1 MREAPPEWREVTFM
15 GEDIWRWS
23 AARIASAVRGKEI
36 SCLEAF
42 ESCLRRISQ
51 VNPAVNAVVDL
62 MADEGRAAA
71 LRADAAVTRQ
81 DDLGPLHGV
90 PITIKVNIDVA
101 GRATTNGVAAFADR
115 VAKEDSPLVRKWR
128 DAGAVVVG
136 RTNTPAMSFGLFT
149 NNKLYGRT
157 LNPWNAELS
166 PGGSSGGAAVSV
178 ATGMVPLAH
187 GNDSGGSIRYPAY
200 CCGIFGIRPTFGRV
214 AHYTGTAPADLPI
227 MSQLAVVNG
236 PFARSVGDLRMALW
250 AMCGHDPHDPWSVH
264 EPVVRDRPAG
274 PCKVAMLVDLPGVE
288 KDAETVTA
296 VRQAA
301 SWLAQAG
308 YQVEEVAPPR
318 FAEAS
323 ALRDRL
329 LIHEIRQ
336 GMLDMIEAH
345 APPEEINEAHA
356 LLDATPPVDFEQFR
370 EGLARRTA
378 IIREWL
384 LFMRDY
390 PIVLTP
396 TAWRKP
402 QPADFYRDPVAL
414 TEEMV
419 LELSPLHVPPLL
431 GLPSMAVPTGPVA
444 GVPMGVQLMA
454 SQFEEERLLVAAEAI
469 ESRVGALV
477 PIDPAFGMVG
487 NDT

>member
-1 MREAPPEWREVTFM
+1 MSEE
-15 GEDIWRWS
+15 IWRWG
-23 AARIASAVRGKEI
+23 AGEIASAIRKKDV
-36 SCLEAF
+36 SCLEVF
-42 ESCLRRISQ
+42 ESCQRRVSQ
-51 VNPAVNAVVDL
+51 VNPAVNAIVDT
-62 MADEGRAAA
+62 MEAEGRAAA
-71 LRADAAVTRQ
+71 LEADAAIARQ
-81 DDLGPLHGV
+81 QDVGPLHGV
-90 PITIKVNIDVA
+90 PVTIKVNIDVA
-101 GRATTNGVAAFADR
+101 GRATTNGVAAFSDR
-115 VAKEDSPLVRKWR
+115 IATEDSPLVGKWR
-128 DAGAVVVG
+128 DAGAIVVG

-149 NNKLYGRT
+149 NNNLYGRT

-214 AHYTGTAPADLPI
+214 AHYSGTAPADLPI

-236 PFARSVGDLRMALW
+236 PFARSVADLRLALW
-250 AMCGHDPHDPWSVH
+250 AMAGHDPRDPWSVH
-264 EPVVRDRPAG
+264 EPVVRGPAPG
-274 PCKVAMLVDLPGVE
+274 PSKVAMLADLPGVQR
-288 KDAETVTA
+288 DPETVAA

-301 SWLAQAG
+301 SWLADAG

-336 GMLDMIEAH
+336 GMLEMIEAH
-345 APPEEINEAHA
+345 APPEEINEARA
-356 LLDATPPVDFEQFR
+356 LLGAVPPVDFDQFR
-370 EGLARRTA
+370 EGLARRTT

-390 PIVLTP
+390 PLVLTP

-402 QPADFYRDPVAL
+402 QPVDFYRDPVAL
-414 TEEMV
+414 TEAMV

-444 GVPMGVQLMA
+444 GVPMGVQLMV

-469 ESRVGALV
+469 ERRVGLLK
-477 PIDPAFGMVG
+477 PMDPVFPAIG
-487 NDT
+487 DDR

>member
-1 MREAPPEWREVTFM
+1 MSEE
-15 GEDIWRWS
+15 IWRWG
-23 AARIASAVRGKEI
+23 AGEIASAIRKKDV
-36 SCLEAF
+36 SCLEVF
-42 ESCLRRISQ
+42 ESCQRRVSQ
-51 VNPAVNAVVDL
+51 VNPAVNAIVDT
-62 MADEGRAAA
+62 MEAEGRAAA
-71 LRADAAVTRQ
+71 LEADAALARQ
-81 DDLGPLHGV
+81 EDVGPLHGV
-90 PITIKVNIDVA
+90 PVTIKVNIDVA
-101 GRATTNGVAAFADR
+101 GRATTNGVAAFSDR
-115 VAKEDSPLVRKWR
+115 IATEDSPLVGKWR
-128 DAGAVVVG
+128 DAGAIVVG

-149 NNKLYGRT
+149 NNNLYGRT

-214 AHYTGTAPADLPI
+214 AHYSGTSPADLPI

-236 PFARSVGDLRMALW
+236 PFARSVADLRLALW
-250 AMCGHDPHDPWSVH
+250 AMAGHDPRDPWSVH
-264 EPVVRDRPAG
+264 EPVVRGPAPG
-274 PCKVAMLVDLPGVE
+274 PSKVAMLADLPGVE
-288 KDAETVTA
+288 RDPETVAA

-301 SWLAQAG
+301 AWLADAG
-308 YQVEEVAPPR
+308 YQVEEVTPPR

-336 GMLDMIEAH
+336 GMLEMIEAH
-345 APPEEINEAHA
+345 APPEEINEARA
-356 LLDATPPVDFEQFR
+356 LLGAVPPVDFDQFR
-370 EGLARRTA
+370 EGLARRTT

-390 PIVLTP
+390 PLVLTP

-402 QPADFYRDPVAL
+402 QPVDFYRDPVAL
-414 TEEMV
+414 TEAMV

-469 ESRVGALV
+469 ERRVGLLK
-477 PIDPAFGMVG
+477 PMDPVFSAIG
-487 NDT
+487 DDR

>member
-1 MREAPPEWREVTFM
+1 MSA
-15 GEDIWRWS
+15 DLWRWG
-23 AARIASAVRGKEI
+23 ARETASAIRSKQVSSVEALESSLNRIREI
-36 SCLEAF
+36 
-42 ESCLRRISQ
+42 
-51 VNPAVNAVVDL
+51 NPAVNAVVDL
-62 MADEGRAAA
+62 MEEEGRAAA
-71 LRADAAVTRQ
+71 IQADLAIARG

-90 PITIKVNIDVA
+90 PVTIKVNIDVA
-101 GRATTNGVAAFADR
+101 GRATTNGAAQFADR
-115 VAKEDSPLVRKWR
+115 VAKQDSPLVRNWR
-128 DAGAVVVG
+128 RAGAVVVG

-157 LNPWNAELS
+157 LNPWNPKLS

-178 ATGMVPLAH
+178 ATGMVSLAH

-214 AHYTGTAPADLPI
+214 AHYSGTSPEDMPI

-236 PFARSVGDLRMALW
+236 PFARSVGDLRVALA
-250 AMCGHDPHDPWSVH
+250 AMSGHDPRDPWSVH
-264 EPVVRDRPAG
+264 EPVVQNDVSA
-274 PCKVAMLVDLPGVE
+274 PCKVAMLTDLPGVE
-288 KDAETVTA
+288 KDNETVAA

-301 SWLAQAG
+301 QWLAEAG
-308 YQVEEVAPPR
+308 YEVEEIAPPR

-329 LIHEIRQ
+329 LIHEIR
-336 GMLDMIEAH
+336 GHMLGMIEAS

-356 LLDATPPVDFEQFR
+356 LLAATPPVDFKQFS
-370 EGLARRTA
+370 EGLARRTG

-431 GLPSMAVPTGPVA
+431 GLPSMAVPTGVAA
-444 GVPMGVQLMA
+444 GVPMGVQFMA
-454 SQFEEERLLVAAEAI
+454 TQFDEERLLVAAEVI
-469 ESRVGALV
+469 ERRAGMLTPV
-477 PIDPAFGMVG
+477 DPAFGRAGV
-487 NDT
+487 

>member
-1 MREAPPEWREVTFM
+1 MSD
-15 GEDIWRWS
+15 DIWRWGARETAAAIREKKVS
-23 AARIASAVRGKEI
+23 CSEVMESCLARIA
-36 SCLEAF
+36 
-42 ESCLRRISQ
+42 Q

-62 MADEGRAAA
+62 MEEQARSDAR
-71 LRADAAVTRQ
+71 RADAALMRGEET
-81 DDLGPLHGV
+81 GALHGV
-90 PITIKVNIDVA
+90 PVTIKVNIDVA

-115 VAKEDSPLVRKWR
+115 IATEDSPLVQKWR
-128 DAGAVVVG
+128 AAGAIVVG
-136 RTNTPAMSFGLFT
+136 RTNTPALSFGLFT

-157 LNPWNAELS
+157 LNPWDKTVS

-200 CCGIFGIRPTFGRV
+200 CCGISGIRPTFGRV
-214 AHYTGTAPADLPI
+214 AHFSGTSPADLPI

-236 PFARSVGDLRMALW
+236 PFARSAGDLRAALW
-250 AMCGHDPHDPWSVH
+250 AMSGHDPRDPWSVH
-264 EPVVRDRPAG
+264 EPVSRAG
-274 PCKVAMLVDLPGVE
+274 ASSPCKVAVLTELPGVE
-288 KDAETVTA
+288 KDAEVVTA

-301 SWLAQAG
+301 SWLQKAG
-308 YQVEEVAPPR
+308 YEVEEVALPR

-329 LIHEIRQ
+329 LIHEIRRH
-336 GMLDMIEAH
+336 MLDQIEAH

-356 LLDATPPVDFEQFR
+356 LLAATPHIDFEQFR
-370 EGLARRTA
+370 EGLARRTT

-384 LFMRDY
+384 LFMETY

-402 QPADFYRDPVAL
+402 QPADFYDRPVAL

-431 GLPSMAVPTGPVA
+431 GLPSMAVPTGLVD

-454 SQFEEERLLVAAEAI
+454 SQFEEERLLAAAETI
-469 ESRVGALV
+469 ERHVVLPTPVDPQLV
-477 PIDPAFGMVG
+477 AGSSLS
-487 NDT
+487 

>member
-1 MREAPPEWREVTFM
+1 MSEE
-15 GEDIWRWS
+15 IWRWG
-23 AARIASAVRGKEI
+23 AGEIASAIRKKDV
-36 SCLEAF
+36 SCLEVF
-42 ESCLRRISQ
+42 ESCLWRVSQ
-51 VNPAVNAVVDL
+51 VNPAVNAIVDT
-62 MADEGRAAA
+62 MEAEGRAAA
-71 LRADAAVTRQ
+71 AEADAAIARN
-81 DDLGPLHGV
+81 DDVGPLHGV
-90 PITIKVNIDVA
+90 PVTIKVNIDVA
-101 GRATTNGVAAFADR
+101 GRATTNGVAAFSNR
-115 VAKEDSPLVRKWR
+115 VATEDSPLVGKWR
-128 DAGAVVVG
+128 DAGAIVVG

-149 NNKLYGRT
+149 NNTLYGRT

-214 AHYTGTAPADLPI
+214 AHYSGTAPADLPI

-236 PFARSVGDLRMALW
+236 PFARSVGDLRLALW
-250 AMCGHDPHDPWSVH
+250 AMAGHDPRDPWSVH
-264 EPVVRDRPAG
+264 EPVVRGPAPG
-274 PCKVAMLVDLPGVE
+274 PGKVAMLADLPGVE
-288 KDAETVTA
+288 RDPETVAA

-301 SWLAQAG
+301 AWLADAG
-308 YQVEEVAPPR
+308 YQVEELAPPR

-336 GMLDMIEAH
+336 GMMEMIEAH
-345 APPEEINEAHA
+345 APPEEINEARA
-356 LLDATPPVDFEQFR
+356 LLGAVPPVDFEQFR
-370 EGLARRTA
+370 EGLARRTT

-390 PIVLTP
+390 PLVLTP

-402 QPADFYRDPVAL
+402 QPVNFYRDPVAL
-414 TEEMV
+414 TEAMV

-469 ESRVGALV
+469 ERRVGLLK
-477 PIDPAFGMVG
+477 PMDPVFPAVG
-487 NDT
+487 DDR